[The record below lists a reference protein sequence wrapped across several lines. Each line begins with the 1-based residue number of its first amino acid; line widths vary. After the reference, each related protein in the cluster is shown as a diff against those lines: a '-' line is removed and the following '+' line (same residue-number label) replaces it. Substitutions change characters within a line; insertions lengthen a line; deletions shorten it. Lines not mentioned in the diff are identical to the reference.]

1 MDELKCKVLEDVEKQ
16 IELIKEEGVK
26 PDNVEYLYKLVDIH
40 KDLKNEDYWKVKE
53 DYYEIQRKLCR
64 L

>member
-16 IELIKEEGVK
+16 IELIKDEGVK